1 MDNSISETKERPH
14 ENPVARQRLK
24 AWQPIVTPQKFVI
37 VMALLG
43 ALLLSIGAV
52 ITSSNASIQEVSER
66 YDNRNDVVTL
76 QITEEMDSPM
86 RFSYS
91 LTNYYQNFRLYV
103 KSRSD
108 WQLADVDGPTDICT
122 PLESFNG
129 TDLYPCGLVANSFFN
144 DTFEAS
150 YCPSCNTSECTALEG
165 DEWQRTGI
173 SWHSD
178 RQTKFNARA
187 LEASETN
194 VGPAGFPIPFPAPPS
209 EGDNEDFVVWM
220 RAAGL
225 PTFRKLY
232 SKVDRSFSKGDCI
245 RVNISNN
252 YPVDPFGGTKTIIL
266 EEVNWM
272 NGRNNFL
279 GALYIVFGC
288 FAIFASIGF
297 GILQHQ
303 NPRKLADPD
312 LIPTN
317 ARVAA

>member
-1 MDNSISETKERPH
+1 LTLRINKIEMDNSVSETKERPH

-122 PLESFNG
+122 PLEVLKYIKKESLCFP
-129 TDLYPCGLVANSFFN
+129 D
-144 DTFEAS
+144 
-150 YCPSCNTSECTALEG
+150 
-165 DEWQRTGI
+165 
-173 SWHSD
+173 
-178 RQTKFNARA
+178 
-187 LEASETN
+187 
-194 VGPAGFPIPFPAPPS
+194 AG
-209 EGDNEDFVVWM
+209 
-220 RAAGL
+220 
-225 PTFRKLY
+225 K
-232 SKVDRSFSKGDCI
+232 C
-245 RVNISNN
+245 
-252 YPVDPFGGTKTIIL
+252 
-266 EEVNWM
+266 
-272 NGRNNFL
+272 
-279 GALYIVFGC
+279 
-288 FAIFASIGF
+288 
-297 GILQHQ
+297 Q
-303 NPRKLADPD
+303 N
-312 LIPTN
+312 
-317 ARVAA
+317 